1 MWRRCRGKPQSD
13 EAVAVRRAFFVEQH
27 LAIVADD
34 REVEGLVAELSD
46 AGGQTVE
53 VAVVRGVPV
62 RRDGEVELVL
72 EWDGGLG
79 PTVDGEQHGV
89 RAHGCDQVVASVVDR
104 CRFELVDDL
113 VDGLVGKPA
122 AASGSV
128 VVLSGVAAAQP
139 VTRSRVVARITP
151 RLVFDARGM
160 AGFTFVEGCVG
171 ARTRAMRLPANSPG
185 GPHSRSTD

>member
-1 MWRRCRGKPQSD
+1 MVNSTAFGRTDAIRSSRRSSTG
-13 EAVAVRRAFFVEQH
+13 
-27 LAIVADD
+27 
-34 REVEGLVAELSD
+34 
-46 AGGQTVE
+46 
-53 VAVVRGVPV
+53 
-62 RRDGEVELVL
+62 
-72 EWDGGLG
+72 
-79 PTVDGEQHGV
+79 
-89 RAHGCDQVVASVVDR
+89 VASSSSMTWWMVWS
-104 CRFELVDDL
+104 
-113 VDGLVGKPA
+113 GKPA

-139 VTRSRVVARITP
+139 VTRSRVVARSTP